1 VPDFWRTANKIFAV
15 SVAAVSALP
24 SATVGEVFAVCLGH
38 TANSWSPVVVAA
50 TVKGM
55 NRQSAPGPDGFG
67 PSFYGAAWTEIKSQV
82 MEVVSAFHPEDLELE
97 RINMSYMVLVPKK
110 SGA

>member
-1 VPDFWRTANKIFAV
+1 MGFNGKPRWSFSLNRLYQDQNTLEADLDGSFEEGE
-15 SVAAVSALP
+15 VAAA
-24 SATVGEVFAVCLGH
+24 
-38 TANSWSPVVVAA
+38 
-50 TVKGM
+50 VKGM

>member
-1 VPDFWRTANKIFAV
+1 M
-15 SVAAVSALP
+15 AAVGALP
-24 SATVGEVFAVCLGH
+24 SATVGEVFAVCLRVFAVCLGH

-97 RINMSYMVLVPKK
+97 RINM
-110 SGA
+110 